1 MDEGP
6 IETHFDPTRG
16 NSAQIPSP
24 ASAGDHALLL
34 RQQREAL
41 SLHAGGGPPSDAQA
55 SAGAAARSRP
65 MIIDFGEEK
74 KRRRRYATLNDLMA
88 EAMQTLRHVGVH
100 AEGIF
105 FVMKVPGSDGP
116 QYQYLQ

>member
-1 MDEGP
+1 
-6 IETHFDPTRG
+6 
-16 NSAQIPSP
+16 
-24 ASAGDHALLL
+24 
-34 RQQREAL
+34 
-41 SLHAGGGPPSDAQA
+41 
-55 SAGAAARSRP
+55 

-88 EAMQTLRHVGVH
+88 EAMQHLRHVGVH

-116 QYQYLQ
+116 QYQYLQEGFTPWDLENLLTTLIPSKAKPSSSPETKDSSGDTSTTPSLGATPE